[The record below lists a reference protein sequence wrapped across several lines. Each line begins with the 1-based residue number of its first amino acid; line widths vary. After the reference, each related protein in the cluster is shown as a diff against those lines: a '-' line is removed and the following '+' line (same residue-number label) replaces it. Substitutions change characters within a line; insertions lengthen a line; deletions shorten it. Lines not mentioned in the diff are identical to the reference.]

1 MPDHDQELVDI
12 ALAKQGDIYSF
23 NRLVERYQTR
33 AYNLSLRLLR
43 DHDEALDA
51 CQESFIKAWKKLKDF
66 RGGSF
71 RAWILKI
78 VVNSCRDQQ
87 RKKKL
92 TIPMDMDIPS
102 SITSVE
108 EEVLQHELE
117 QKILEG
123 LAHLN
128 FGERSAITL
137 FDMEGLSYQE
147 VAEVMNCPLGTV
159 KSRLNSGRRK
169 LRDFLLKSELLPS
182 QFRPKEDRQDVV

>member
-43 DHDEALDA
+43 DHGGALDA
-51 CQESFIKAWKKLKDF
+51 CQESFLKAWKKLKDF
-66 RGGSF
+66 KGGSF
-71 RAWILKI
+71 KAWMLKI

-87 RKKKL
+87 RKKKI
-92 TIPMDMDIPS
+92 TIPMDMDIS
-102 SITSVE
+102 SPAISVE
-108 EEVLQHELE
+108 EEVLRHELE
-117 QKILEG
+117 QEILKG
-123 LAHLN
+123 LSCLN
-128 FGERSAITL
+128 FAERSAVTL

-147 VAEVMNCPLGTV
+147 VAEVMSCPLGTV
-159 KSRLNSGRRK
+159 KSRLSSGRRK

-182 QFRPKEDRQDVV
+182 QFRPKSDVV